1 MNVTT
6 NSHLRGPAVLAV
18 FSFVLS
24 ACGQSGSGP
33 NPPVSQGAPTP
44 QASVPPTP
52 SPTPIPTP
60 EPTPVPTPTPS
71 GPTVVTDDASLWRT
85 LTQDDPFGGYRLFP
99 GVAEIE
105 SGRLDGSEAHPR
117 VRVTLNATAF
127 RVLENGKLPA
137 GRRFPNG
144 AIIFKEVI
152 GQGIYAVM
160 RKEEG
165 GPISGS
171 GWAWAEFRTNGS
183 VVYSTAARGGA
194 CISCHSRQRGP
205 QNDLVRTFERQ

>member
-1 MNVTT
+1 MKVIA
-6 NSHLRGPAVLAV
+6 SSQARRPALLAAL
-18 FSFVLS
+18 SLVLS

-33 NPPVSQGAPTP
+33 SAPVSQGAPTP

-52 SPTPIPTP
+52 SPTP
-60 EPTPVPTPTPS
+60 EPTPAPTLTPS

-183 VVYSTAARGGA
+183 VVYSTAGRGGA